1 MSIGAGFGHLPDYA
15 DLPRG
20 VSGAGTAWGLFGPDD
35 GLGLMNL
42 QTPERVARAMRLAP
56 RGQVFALSAAVDL
69 FDPPF
74 FARRTAPRHTV
85 FQRNARSSDD
95 VWDNF
100 FPQGSSQ
107 WDGLGHVGAANDA
120 FYGGATAEEVRTGRR
135 NSIDAWGARGIVGR
149 GVLVD
154 VADAVAD
161 SSVATAA
168 AGDRPPVGESVPITV
183 ADLERARERAGL
195 VFEPG
200 DVMLVHTGFVSWYES
215 LPPEGRAAFVAG
227 GVRNAGLAHGEEMV
241 AYLWDQ
247 HISAVAIDNVAVE
260 VWPPDQSAAGYPFGF
275 LHHVL
280 IGEFGMALG
289 ELWRLGDLAASCRD
303 DGVYECAVVS
313 APMRSPGGTG
323 SPANAVAV
331 K

>member
-1 MSIGAGFGHLPDYA
+1 MSELRSSSRLPDYV

-20 VSGAGTAWGLFGPDD
+20 VSGAGTAWGIFGPGD

-42 QTPERVARAMRLAP
+42 QTPERVARAMRLG
-56 RGQVFALSAAVDL
+56 RQGQVFALSAPVDL

-107 WDGLGHVGAANDA
+107 WDGLGHVGAADDG
-120 FYGGATAEEVRTGRR
+120 FYGGATAEDVRTGRR
-135 NSIDAWGARGIVGR
+135 NSIDAWAARGIVGR
-149 GVLVD
+149 GVVLD
-154 VADAVAD
+154 VADLVD
-161 SSVATAA
+161 SSGEAGA
-168 AGDRPPVGESVPITV
+168 AGTRPRVAESVPITV

-195 VFEPG
+195 TFEAG
-200 DVMLVHTGFVSWYES
+200 DIMLVHTGFVGWYES
-215 LPPEGRAAFVAG
+215 LAPEGRAGFVAD

-247 HISAVAIDNVAVE
+247 HVSAVAVDNVAVE
-260 VWPPDQSAAGYPFGF
+260 VWPPDQSADAYPFGF

-289 ELWRLGDLAASCRD
+289 ELWRLGDLAASCRA